1 MGKQEPDVEMH
12 KRVFKSLSQ
21 PKEENKMRNRFWTII
36 SLLLIVMLALV
47 ACGQQSVPE
56 PAESAD
62 EAAVEEPAA
71 DAEDTD
77 EPVEEE
83 SVAEPATDPGEVDL
97 SEGSLALILTGPT
110 DDNSWNEVAYTA
122 LKALE
127 EQGVRTTYA
136 ERVPNPDT
144 ERLMRELVDDGYQMI
159 VGHSF
164 NHQDA
169 AFTLAEEY
177 PDVNFAWGGGIGR
190 TAENVA
196 DYDQPF
202 YQVAYLVGII
212 AGHVSETG
220 KLGAIYAFDIPV
232 CHAMGE
238 AFVLGAQRVNPDAE
252 LLSTASGDWYDISK
266 AKEAALAQAEQGVD
280 YWVTCGQGPTFGSIE
295 AAKEQGGYATGYV
308 GDMTEAGPDVVLT
321 NIVWNL
327 KPMFENMVRTTLA
340 GTFDGPYYE
349 YGIPEGALELGV
361 NPELADVIP
370 AEAMEEVEAVQAQ
383 IASGEFEVPFIP
395 E

>member
-1 MGKQEPDVEMH
+1 
-12 KRVFKSLSQ
+12 
-21 PKEENKMRNRFWTII
+21 MRNRFWIVV
-36 SLLLIVMLALV
+36 SLLLIMMLALV
-47 ACGQQSVPE
+47 ACGQQTVPE
-56 PAESAD
+56 PAESEGETAA
-62 EAAVEEPAA
+62 EAPAEPAAAEEEEAEEPAVEE
-71 DAEDTD
+71 DLE
-77 EPVEEE
+77 
-83 SVAEPATDPGEVDL
+83 EPAPELGEADI

-110 DDNSWNEVAYTA
+110 DDNSWNEVAYVA

-127 EQGVRTTYA
+127 EQGVRTTFA
-136 ERVPNPDT
+136 ERVPYPDT
-144 ERLMRELVDDGYQMI
+144 ERLMRELIDSDYQMI

-164 NHQDA
+164 GHQDA
-169 AFTLAEEY
+169 AFALAEEY
-177 PDVNFAWGGGIGR
+177 PDVNFAWGGGIGV
-190 TAENVA
+190 TADNVA

-295 AAKEQGGYATGYV
+295 AAKEEGGYATGYV
-308 GDMTEAGPDVVLT
+308 GDMSEAGPEVVLT
-321 NIVWNL
+321 NIIWNL
-327 KPMFENMVRTTLA
+327 QPMFEDMVRTTLA
-340 GTFDGPYYE
+340 GTFDGPYYD
-349 YGIPEGALELGV
+349 YGMYEGALALSI
-361 NPELADVIP
+361 NPQLADVIP
-370 AEAMEEVEAVQAQ
+370 AEAMAEVEAVTAE
-383 IASGEFEVPFIP
+383 IMSGEFEVPFIP